1 MSACLRQLASKCMR
15 RARIFADA
23 GAVHIAQ
30 ELLREA
36 ADYEEAAD
44 ELERSSA

>member
-1 MSACLRQLASKCMR
+1 MSSRFRQLAAKCLR

-23 GAVHIAQ
+23 GAVYIAQ

-36 ADYEEAAD
+36 SAYEAAAD
-44 ELERSSA
+44 ELERTAA

>member
-1 MSACLRQLASKCMR
+1 MSSLLRQLAAKCLR

-23 GAVHIAQ
+23 GAAHIAQ

-36 ADYEEAAD
+36 TLYDEAAD
-44 ELERSSA
+44 EIERSAA